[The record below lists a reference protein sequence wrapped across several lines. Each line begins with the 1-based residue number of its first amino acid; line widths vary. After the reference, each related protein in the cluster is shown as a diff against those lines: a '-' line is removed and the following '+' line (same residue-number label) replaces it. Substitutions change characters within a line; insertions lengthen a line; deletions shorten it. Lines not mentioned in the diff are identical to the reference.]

1 MEFRSMLLL
10 FSIVS
15 TVAYILYL
23 VFIQETYN
31 TNADFAAS
39 MTQNTDAPISSSET
53 AIQAYISK
61 PKIPGRRVVIV
72 IACKDNEDVSMDT
85 LSSILAQTV
94 RVDDIAVETATPNA
108 ISENV
113 RQIVSV
119 HKPDTTKLRET
130 ESSTI
135 VLFIPNG
142 DTYEPTFVQSFANDI
157 ISEGFRH
164 WV

>member
-1 MEFRSMLLL
+1 MLLL

-39 MTQNTDAPISSSET
+39 IPQNAAAPNA
-53 AIQAYISK
+53 AIQTYISK

-135 VLFIPNG
+135 VLFITNG
-142 DTYEPTFVQSFANDI
+142 ETYEPSFVQSFANDI